1 MRGTHTMSSLPQIN
15 PYLPMEA
22 EVVERIQESPS
33 VFTLRLRLTDPEQ
46 RARYRF
52 APGQFN
58 MVYLYGVGEVAISIV
73 SDPQDDELLDHT
85 IRAVGRVT
93 RGVSR
98 LAAGDKIGIRGPYG
112 RGWPM
117 REATGKDVILVTGG
131 LGCAPVV
138 SVINYVLRRRADYGR
153 LVILQG
159 VKHVDDLIWRERYE
173 SWANLPD
180 TEALLA
186 ADVADGKW
194 PHSVGTV
201 LVLIDQARFDPTN
214 AIVMMCGPERMM
226 QASVGRLVERGIAKR
241 DIWLSL
247 ERNMQCAVGHCGHCQ
262 LGAEFV
268 CKDGPVFPYPD
279 IERLFGQPGF

>member
-1 MRGTHTMSSLPQIN
+1 MSSVLRHN
-15 PYLPMEA
+15 PYLPMQA
-22 EVVERIQESPS
+22 EVVERIQESPT

-46 RARYRF
+46 RAHYRF

-58 MVYLYGVGEVAISIV
+58 MIYLYGVGEVAISIV
-73 SDPQDDELLDHT
+73 SDPQDEELLDHT

-93 RGVSR
+93 RGIAQLASGDR
-98 LAAGDKIGIRGPYG
+98 LGIRGPYG

-117 REATGKDVILVTGG
+117 QEAAGKDVILITGG

-138 SVINYVLRRRADYGR
+138 PVINYVLRRRADFGR
-153 LVILQG
+153 LTILQG

-173 SWANLPD
+173 AWAKLPD
-180 TEALLA
+180 TEVLLA
-186 ADVADGKW
+186 ADVGDGKW
-194 PHSVGTV
+194 PYSVGTV
-201 LVLIDQARFDPTN
+201 LVLIDQARFAPDN
-214 AIVMMCGPERMM
+214 GIVMMCGPERMM
-226 QASVGRLVERGIAKR
+226 QASVTRLVERGIAKR

-268 CKDGPVFPYPD
+268 CKDGPVFAYPE